1 MIKEITNVRR
11 INYFNYMQR
20 CCYNISSLDDSKMS
34 THGLIFMTAL
44 LPTVGHQHII
54 SFAANFVDYVHVII
68 STRSKEPTTFWQRKI
83 ALTEESN
90 VFFYNHADDNAP
102 QNPVA
107 VDDAEFWG
115 YWAKVV
121 KGLVPDNIDYVFA
134 SEPYGMQV
142 ARSLNAEFI
151 PVDTARE
158 VQPVRGT
165 QVRQNLFMLQ
175 DDIAQGFK
183 EYLKLNVVLFGPE
196 SCGKTTMAKR
206 LAKHFNGTF
215 VPEWARPY
223 LEAVGATITEYK
235 MEMIV
240 NGQYASERA
249 AETIDTLIKF
259 KDSDLRTTK
268 GFYLYNGITQPDN
281 LQWMIDQYPN
291 DVYIIMNDKIPF
303 TPDPLRYG
311 GDKRETTKQF
321 WIDLLESENRSYYVV
336 ESTDH
341 EEQFQEICTFIL
353 NYELNSSG
361 LTYNKLIS
369 FLRE

>member
-1 MIKEITNVRR
+1 MA
-11 INYFNYMQR
+11 
-20 CCYNISSLDDSKMS
+20 

-68 STRSKEPTTFWQRKI
+68 PTRSKEPTTFWQRKI

-90 VFFYNHADDNAP
+90 VSFYNHADDNAP
-102 QNPVA
+102 QNPVTA
-107 VDDAEFWG
+107 DDAGFWG
-115 YWAKVV
+115 DWAKVV

-215 VPEWARPY
+215 VPEWARTY
-223 LEAVGATITEYK
+223 LEAVGATITEHK
-235 MEMIV
+235 METIV

-249 AETIDTLIKF
+249 AATIDTLVTV
-259 KDSDLRTTK
+259 KDTDLLSTL
-268 GFYLYNGITQPDN
+268 GFYELYGITQPSN
-281 LQWMIDQYPN
+281 LHWMIDDYPN
-291 DVYIIMNDKIPF
+291 DLYLVMNDNIPF
-303 TPDPLRYG
+303 EPDQLRYG
-311 GDKRETTKQF
+311 VTKRETDVKY
-321 WIDLLESENRSYYVV
+321 WVDILDRYDRHYVTIK
-336 ESTDH
+336 STDPDA
-341 EEQFQEICTFIL
+341 QFVEACNVINNFRL
-353 NYELNSSG
+353 D
-361 LTYNKLIS
+361 NKLLS
-369 FLRE
+369 YNNLSTFKRD

>member
-1 MIKEITNVRR
+1 MA
-11 INYFNYMQR
+11 
-20 CCYNISSLDDSKMS
+20 

-90 VFFYNHADDNAP
+90 VFFYSHSDNNAP

-107 VDDAEFWG
+107 ADDAEFWG

-121 KGLVPDNIDYVFA
+121 KGLVADNIDYVFA

-196 SCGKTTMAKR
+196 SCGKTTLARR
-206 LAKHFNGTF
+206 LAKHYRGTY

-223 LEAVGATITEYK
+223 LETVGATITEHK

-249 AETIDTLIKF
+249 AAAIDTLVTV
-259 KDSDLRTTK
+259 KDTDLLSTL
-268 GFYLYNGITQPDN
+268 GFYELYGITQPSY
-281 LQWMIDQYPN
+281 LHWMIDDYPN
-291 DVYIIMNDKIPF
+291 DLYLVMNDNIPF
-303 TPDPLRYG
+303 EPDQLRYG
-311 GDKRETTKQF
+311 VTQRETSVQY
-321 WIDLLESENRSYYVV
+321 WVDILDRYDRHYVAIK
-336 ESTDH
+336 STDPDA
-341 EEQFQEICTFIL
+341 QFVEACNVINNFRL
-353 NYELNSSG
+353 D
-361 LTYNKLIS
+361 NKLLS
-369 FLRE
+369 YNNLSTFKRD

>member
-1 MIKEITNVRR
+1 
-11 INYFNYMQR
+11 
-20 CCYNISSLDDSKMS
+20 MS

-68 STRSKEPTTFWQRKI
+68 STRSKEPTTFWQRTI

-102 QNPVA
+102 QNPVT

-121 KGLVPDNIDYVFA
+121 KDLVADNIDYVFA
-134 SEPYGMQV
+134 SEPYGVQV
-142 ARSLNAEFI
+142 ARSINAEFI

-165 QVRQNLFMLQ
+165 QVRQNLFELQ

-183 EYLKLNVVLFGPE
+183 QYLKLNAVLFGPE
-196 SCGKTTMAKR
+196 SCGKTTLARR
-206 LAKHFNGTF
+206 LAKHYRGTY

-223 LEAVGATITEYK
+223 LETVGATITEHK

-249 AETIDTLIKF
+249 AAAIDTLVTV
-259 KDSDLRTTK
+259 KDTDLLSTL
-268 GFYLYNGITQPDN
+268 GFYELYGITHPSN
-281 LQWMIDQYPN
+281 LHWMIDDCPN
-291 DVYIIMNDKIPF
+291 DLYLVMNDNIPF
-303 TPDPLRYG
+303 EADQLRYG
-311 GDKRETTKQF
+311 VTKRETSVQY
-321 WIDLLESENRSYYVV
+321 WVDILDRYDRRYVTI
-336 ESTDH
+336 ESTDPDA
-341 EEQFQEICTFIL
+341 QFVEACHVINNFCL
-353 NYELNSSG
+353 D
-361 LTYNKLIS
+361 NKLLS
-369 FLRE
+369 YNNLSTFKRD